1 MKLSDDQ
8 IETIARLC
16 RQFGISRLQM
26 FGSAATQQDR
36 PESDVDLLIEFDTK
50 QTPTG
55 FELVDLQ
62 EAFQNVYG
70 GRRVDLAFP
79 SILTNPYRR
88 RSIEPQLTTIYR

>member
-1 MKLSDDQ
+1 MKLTDHQ

-26 FGSAATQQDR
+26 FGSAATHQDR
-36 PESDVDLLIEFDTK
+36 PASDVDLLVEFDRK
-50 QTPTG
+50 NTPTG

-62 EAFQNVYG
+62 EAFQIVFD

-79 SILTNPYRR
+79 SILMNPYRR
-88 RSIEPQLTTIYR
+88 KSIEPQLTTLYQ